1 MSPSVTIQNR
11 KIQQSLGPLA
21 SQVGLA
27 RHNGDDPP
35 PAGGLSA
42 PQSERQT
49 NLTDPRS
56 AIMCVS
62 AHHEY
67 RQPYNA
73 QALVGA
79 DGSQLVLAANVL
91 SMTNDRESLERI
103 IDQVSDTLGRPT
115 TLLADVVYAGE
126 AVVDA
131 LEQHGIEPLIFI
143 TLQIEPRTYDF
154 RPPKMPDKDKTPP
167 RITAPWRLAFMEKL
181 QTAQAKHK
189 YPN

>member
-1 MSPSVTIQNR
+1 M
-11 KIQQSLGPLA
+11 
-21 SQVGLA
+21 
-27 RHNGDDPP
+27 
-35 PAGGLSA
+35 
-42 PQSERQT
+42 
-49 NLTDPRS
+49 
-56 AIMCVS
+56 
-62 AHHEY
+62 
-67 RQPYNA
+67 
-73 QALVGA
+73 
-79 DGSQLVLAANVL
+79 LAANVL

-115 TLLADVVYAGE
+115 TLLADAVYAGE

-189 YPN
+189 YPKLKPTVEPAFGIIKSIVILIPTAEIIDLCEPLVSYRLI